1 MTERFDS
8 IIIGA
13 GMGGMC
19 AAARLT
25 AAGQKVLVVEKS
37 PHLGGRCSHRSR
49 KGCRVTTGAI
59 MVPMAESSTIRQAF
73 DLLEVPMNMIE
84 LTGRMRYRL
93 QHGDFDQAKSGG
105 GLRGIIRF
113 ALGDDEEST
122 ERLFQIFLAAMQD
135 MPGDTITFRD
145 WLEQHT
151 DNENV
156 INLFQGFCAALMGTN
171 MHEIPAGEFFR
182 FLAYSSRGSRF
193 GMAAKGNGDLMEAL
207 ATAIEDR
214 GSRILRR
221 TVCREIRIED
231 GNATGVVVKSKDRG
245 EEFFECDNVL
255 SNTGPDRTV
264 TLAGGREKFDADYL
278 AKLDKFPYEAPIFH
292 ISFLTD
298 EPLIKDFD
306 GCLVFGNNKNLIYL
320 EIPSLISPEI
330 APPGRYL
337 HTAYGAPTDAANADL
352 KAELENTLREL
363 KENFPGKLDDAEY
376 LVKARH
382 SGEGPGMHRWA
393 GHMMPVT
400 TPIDNLYNV
409 GDGCTSPGTIGTEGA
424 AASAREATRL
434 IVSASGPLG

>member
-25 AAGQKVLVVEKS
+25 AAGQCVLVVEKS
-37 PHLGGRCSHRSR
+37 PHLGGRCSHRDR
-49 KGCRVTTGAI
+49 NGCRVTTGAI
-59 MVPMAESSTIRQAF
+59 MIPMAESSAIRQAF
-73 DLLEVPMNMIE
+73 DLLEVPMDMIE

-93 QHGDFDQAKSGG
+93 PHGDFDQAKSGG

-113 ALGDDEEST
+113 ALEDDEERA
-122 ERLFQIFLAAMQD
+122 EQLFQSFLAAMQD

-171 MHEIPAGEFFR
+171 LHEIPAGEFFR

-193 GMAAKGNGDLMEAL
+193 GMAVNGNGELMEAL
-207 ATAIEDR
+207 ARAIEDR

-221 TVCREIRIED
+221 TICREICIEN
-231 GNATGVVVKSKDRG
+231 GRATGVLVNSKARG
-245 EEFFECDNVL
+245 EEFFDGDNVL

-264 TLAGGREKFDADYL
+264 ALAGGRDMFDADHL
-278 AKLDKFPYEAPIFH
+278 ARLDEFPHEAPIFH
-292 ISFLTD
+292 ISFVTD
-298 EPLIKDFD
+298 EPLIEDFD
-306 GCLVFGNNKNLIYL
+306 GCLVFGNNRNLIYL
-320 EIPSLISPEI
+320 EIPSLISPDI
-330 APPGRYL
+330 SPPGRYL
-337 HTAYGAPTDAANADL
+337 HTAFGAPADAANADL
-352 KAELENTLREL
+352 KKELENTLHEL
-363 KENFPGKLDDAEY
+363 EENFPGKLDDAEF

-400 TPIDNLYNV
+400 TSIENLFNV
-409 GDGCTSPGTIGTEGA
+409 GDGSTSPGTIGTEGA
-424 AASAREATRL
+424 AASAREVARL
-434 IVSASGPLG
+434 ITSEKH